1 MNNQV
6 SGQNITWE
14 RNPAIPIPPIENPL
28 KLNVESSN
36 IFFNGLLGSSATTL
50 YTVGKRTKALLR
62 EIHVCNKSSTDR
74 TFTLR
79 IVPYGVSSADDY
91 ALYKD
96 YPVQAK
102 ESITFHHHTVLYA
115 EWFIS
120 ALASNANDI
129 SIFLSGVEVLTL

>member
-1 MNNQV
+1 MDQV
-6 SGQNITWE
+6 SQQNVTWQ
-14 RNPAIPIPPIENPL
+14 RTTAIPLPPIENPL
-28 KLNVESSN
+28 KLNVEASN
-36 IFFNGLLGSSATTL
+36 IFFNGLLAASATTL
-50 YTVGKRTKALLR
+50 YTVGQRTKALLR

-79 IVPYGVSSADDY
+79 VVPYGQSTSDTY

-115 EWFIS
+115 QWFIS
-120 ALASNANDI
+120 ALASNADDI